1 MYHFYITLSEN
12 RNSTKPSYVNVR
24 YVNWAVYI
32 AWREIYLDVYRPEM
46 LRHEIQFLN
55 DLGFD
60 AVSMI
65 TCQLGQSPNDV
76 RYEYIYIYIYI
87 YR

>member
-1 MYHFYITLSEN
+1 MN
-12 RNSTKPSYVNVR
+12 PSYVNVR

-32 AWREIYLDVYRPEM
+32 AWREIHLEVYRPEK

-60 AVSMI
+60 VVSMI
-65 TCQLGQSPNDV
+65 TCELGQLTNDI
-76 RYEYIYIYIYI
+76 RYEYIYNAKT
-87 YR
+87 